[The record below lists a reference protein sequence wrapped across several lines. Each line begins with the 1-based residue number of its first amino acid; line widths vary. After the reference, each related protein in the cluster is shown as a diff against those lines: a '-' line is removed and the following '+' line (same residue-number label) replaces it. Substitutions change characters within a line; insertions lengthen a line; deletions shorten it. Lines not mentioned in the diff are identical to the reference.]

1 MNQKIEFFAANA
13 EELSKIV
20 EMKITMFD
28 EAGHMNLLAADVASL
43 VLADYQRL
51 YACEQAQHFVAR
63 ANGRIIATVGAFLK
77 FDLPFRYFRRS
88 QYGFIGDVY
97 TVPEFRGQKI
107 ATHLNEAALTWLR
120 GRGVRMVRLL
130 ASQAGRPIYE
140 NLGFL
145 PSDEMVLFLSEKS
158 AD

>member
-1 MNQKIEFFAANA
+1 MNQEIEFNAAKA
-13 EELSKIV
+13 EELQWIVAIKIA
-20 EMKITMFD
+20 MFD
-28 EAGHMNLLAADVASL
+28 EAGHLNLLAADAASL

-63 ANGRIIATVGAFLK
+63 ANGHIIATVGAFLK
-77 FDLPFRYFRRS
+77 ADLPFRYFHGS
-88 QYGFIGDVY
+88 QYGFVGDVY
-97 TVPEFRGQKI
+97 TAPEFRGQKI

-120 GRGVRMVRLL
+120 ERGVRMVRLL
-130 ASQAGRPIYE
+130 ASKAGRPIYE

-145 PSDEMVLFLSEKS
+145 PSDEMVLFLSETS